1 MKIAHNTLKGYWKKI
16 KGEIFSNLPPQ
27 FEVCSSRVGSGK
39 PFLLSFSFRI
49 VFLCNHEVEV
59 GEPET
64 ADEELDEDC
73 RVDFQWS
80 TKLACPPHDQVT

>member
-1 MKIAHNTLKGYWKKI
+1 M
-16 KGEIFSNLPPQ
+16 
-27 FEVCSSRVGSGK
+27 
-39 PFLLSFSFRI
+39 
-49 VFLCNHEVEV
+49 FLCNHEVEV

-80 TKLACPPHDQVT
+80 TKLACPPHDQVTYIDLIFKAIDVHHILKYKFCTVGYP